1 VAVDYFHF
9 LVVSGPRPAV
19 DDFVHRIALV
29 VTRRV
34 AGVSGRQTVPFSFES
49 LYAMA
54 RMKDDDEPG
63 ESFDMTRWGIV
74 RRGAQ
79 AEVRYRFHTRN
90 VELHPLLKPLSKRL
104 PRLTFALV
112 TQCLDDNDFGAFTI
126 RKGKQRGDW
135 LGDDWRT
142 PFYERAAR
150 QYKMTLDEVYED
162 DDVEAVA
169 EWWMTDAAVQI
180 ATGTSRR
187 YDWRSGRV
195 YRDLEDERATAMLEL
210 AQAVNEIGKEEKQ
223 ERPRATARW
232 RQQSKKRKI

>member
-54 RMKDDDEPG
+54 RMKKDDQPG
-63 ESFDMTRWGIV
+63 DPLDMTRWGV
-74 RRGAQ
+74 VQRGRS

-90 VELHPLLKPLSKRL
+90 AELHPLLKRLSKHV

-112 TQCLDDNDFGAFTI
+112 SRCLDDNDFGAFTI
-126 RKGKQRGDW
+126 RKGKQRGDR

-150 QYKMTLDEVYED
+150 QYNMTLDEVYED

-180 ATGTSRR
+180 ATGTNHR

-195 YRDLEDERATAMLEL
+195 YRDLEDERANAMREL
-210 AQAVNEIGKEEKQ
+210 VQAMSEMEKEEKR
-223 ERPRATARW
+223 ERRAGSRW
-232 RQQSKKRKI
+232 M